1 MHPLKECYELTA
13 EIIRFFE
20 DEQNDDRD
28 SKISV
33 LQDKLRK
40 RDDLM
45 KKITPPFS
53 DGEQVLGRQLL
64 QLNDRLL
71 QLLNKEK
78 ATIQQDITKVKKRK
92 KSIQAIL
99 THMVLCKRTVIFM
112 IKRNKVKPHRSVK
125 S

>member
-1 MHPLKECYELTA
+1 MDPLKECYELTA

-92 KSIQAIL
+92 KIHTGYINPYGSLQ
-99 THMVLCKRTVIFM
+99 TDGYFYDK
-112 IKRNKVKPHRSVK
+112 KK
-125 S
+125 